1 MECKYRLSCNWC
13 DKFNKFCD
21 MSESI
26 EIKLPDPNN
35 CDHDWKTEST
45 YMFPPNGEDEEAYC
59 VIKRVCRKCHE
70 SELIKTDI
78 HGNYII

>member
-1 MECKYRLSCNWC
+1 MQDCKYRLPCNWC

-35 CDHDWKTEST
+35 CEHDWSIEATYYVYPTESKNE
-45 YMFPPNGEDEEAYC
+45 YPRYR
-59 VIKRVCRKCHE
+59 VKRVCRKCHAIE
-70 SELIKTDI
+70 MADVL
-78 HGNYII
+78 